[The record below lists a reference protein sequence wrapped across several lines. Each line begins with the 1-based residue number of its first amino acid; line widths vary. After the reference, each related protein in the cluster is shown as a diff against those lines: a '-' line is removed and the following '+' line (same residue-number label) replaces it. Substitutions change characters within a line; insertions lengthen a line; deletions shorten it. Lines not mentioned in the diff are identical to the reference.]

1 MQIWAERIAQAAADD
16 APAPDGWETT
26 TDADAHLDAGDGGGG
41 GGGGSGGAACDGIQD
56 WVAGNKIV
64 RSGFLDK
71 HRDASWKARWCEL
84 ALEAG
89 APAFLYRQKEASRE
103 LGRADLAGAA
113 VSRGSASGR
122 GTLVIV
128 DAGGKEFTFASAE
141 GEAGLEVWVSE
152 LTVAIAAAPPPQAD
166 AAADAAAEQEPA
178 TAGDAVGSDGLDELI
193 GHHHDVLDIGAP
205 PPLPSG
211 HGQTAAAGVPRYP
224 TNIPPW
230 GFL

>member
-84 ALEAG
+84 ALEAVG
-89 APAFLYRQKEASRE
+89 NWERLLLLSHSH
-103 LGRADLAGAA
+103 ADLQPA
-113 VSRGSASGR
+113 
-122 GTLVIV
+122 
-128 DAGGKEFTFASAE
+128 
-141 GEAGLEVWVSE
+141 
-152 LTVAIAAAPPPQAD
+152 QAY
-166 AAADAAAEQEPA
+166 
-178 TAGDAVGSDGLDELI
+178 
-193 GHHHDVLDIGAP
+193 
-205 PPLPSG
+205 
-211 HGQTAAAGVPRYP
+211 PR
-224 TNIPPW
+224 
-230 GFL
+230 